1 MSVTTPKGFRA
12 NGIASGI
19 KASGEMDLS
28 LVATNTDQPALAV
41 ATFTQNRSAAA
52 PVRVS
57 KSHLASSN
65 NLVNAVILNSGN
77 ANAANGEKGMED
89 AKDMA
94 RFVAAELGVREDTVL
109 VCSTGLIGIPLDT
122 TPIRLGVKDL
132 VAGLSN
138 DQDGANRSAR
148 AIMTT
153 DTVPKTATHLGM
165 GFSIGSIAKG
175 AAMIAPNMATMLSVI
190 TTDAKLTAEIAQSA
204 LSQAV
209 EVSFNRLVIDGCTST
224 NDTVILLSSG
234 LGVEPRPSVFADALE
249 GVCRSLADQM
259 AMDAEGAHKLVRI
272 RVVGALN
279 EEHALTLAKKVA
291 SSQLVQCSFYGSDP
305 YWGRIASELG
315 SAGVDFDLD
324 RLSVSYG
331 GIEVARGGISI
342 EFDAKALGQIMAKT
356 EIVIE
361 CDLALG
367 AGSATVT
374 TTDLSPEY
382 IAENMR
388 TS

>member
-19 KASGEMDLS
+19 KASGAMDLS
-28 LVATNTDQPALAV
+28 LVATSTGQPALAV

-57 KSHLASSN
+57 KSHLLSSK
-65 NLVNAVILNSGN
+65 NLANAVILNSGN
-77 ANAANGEKGMED
+77 ANAANGEKGMKD

-94 RFVAAELGVREDTVL
+94 CFVAAELGVKEDTVL

-122 TPIRLGVKDL
+122 TPIRLGVRDL
-132 VAGLSN
+132 VTGLSS
-138 DQDGANRSAR
+138 DQDGANRSAQ

-153 DTVPKTATHLGM
+153 DTVPKMATHMGM

-190 TTDAKLTAEIAQSA
+190 TTDAKLTTEFAQSA
-204 LSQAV
+204 LSRSV

-234 LGVEPRPSVFADALE
+234 LGIEPRSSVFANALE

-259 AMDAEGAHKLVRI
+259 ALDAEGAHKLVRI
-272 RVVGALN
+272 RVFGALDD
-279 EEHALTLAKKVA
+279 EHALTLAKKAA

-305 YWGRIASELG
+305 YWGRIASEFG

-331 GIEVARGGISI
+331 GIEVARSGISI
-342 EFDAKALGQIMAKT
+342 EFDVKALAQIMAKR
-356 EIVIE
+356 EIVID
-361 CDLALG
+361 CGLG
-367 AGSATVT
+367 LGTGSATVT

>member
-12 NGIASGI
+12 NGIACGI
-19 KASGEMDLS
+19 KASGAMDLS
-28 LVATNTDQPALAV
+28 LVATSTGEPAVAV

-57 KSHLASSN
+57 KSHLAASKNSAY
-65 NLVNAVILNSGN
+65 AVILNSGN
-77 ANAANGEKGMED
+77 ANAANGEKGMSD
-89 AKDMA
+89 AIDMT
-94 RFVAAELGVREDTVL
+94 RFVAQELGVPEETVL

-132 VAGLSN
+132 VEGLSS

-153 DTVPKTATHLGM
+153 DTVPKTATHLGL

-190 TTDAKLTAEIAQSA
+190 TTDAKLTPEIAQVA
-204 LSQAV
+204 LSKAV
-209 EVSFNRLVIDGCTST
+209 DGSFNRLVIDGCTST
-224 NDTVILLSSG
+224 NDTVILLSSQV
-234 LGVEPRPSVFADALE
+234 GVEPRPSVFSEALAQ
-249 GVCRSLADQM
+249 VCRSLADQM

-272 RVVGALN
+272 RVFGALD
-279 EEHALTLAKKVA
+279 EEHALILAKKAA

-305 YWGRIASELG
+305 YWGRIASEFG
-315 SAGVDFDLD
+315 SAGAEFDLD

-331 GIEVARGGISI
+331 GIEVARGGISVD
-342 EFDAKALGQIMAKT
+342 FDPVALGKVMAKR
-356 EIVIE
+356 EILIE
-361 CDLALG
+361 CDLGLG
-367 AGSATVT
+367 SGEATVT

>member
-1 MSVTTPKGFRA
+1 
-12 NGIASGI
+12 
-19 KASGEMDLS
+19 
-28 LVATNTDQPALAV
+28 LA
-41 ATFTQNRSAAA
+41 
-52 PVRVS
+52 
-57 KSHLASSN
+57 
-65 NLVNAVILNSGN
+65 NAVILNSGN
-77 ANAANGEKGMED
+77 ANAANGEKGMKH

-94 RFVAAELGVREDTVL
+94 RFVAAELGVQEDTVL

-132 VAGLSN
+132 VTGLSS

-153 DTVPKTATHLGM
+153 DTVPKTASHLGM

-190 TTDAKLTAEIAQSA
+190 TTDAKLTTELAQSA
-204 LSQAV
+204 LSRAV

-234 LGVEPRPSVFADALE
+234 LGVEPRSSVFTDALE

-259 AMDAEGAHKLVRI
+259 ALDAEGAHKLVRI
-272 RVVGALN
+272 RVFGALD
-279 EEHALTLAKKVA
+279 EEHALTLAKKAA

-305 YWGRIASELG
+305 YWGRIASEFG

-331 GIEVARGGISI
+331 GIEVASGGISI
-342 EFDAKALGQIMAKT
+342 EFDAKALEQIMAKR
-356 EIVIE
+356 EIVID
-361 CDLALG
+361 CDLGLG